1 MEGQWYLPI
10 SDELATV
17 DEIIADTIRS
27 ERPELQEMCD
37 YVTSSGGKRIR
48 PALCILAHHA
58 CDGTDNEE
66 MLRNAS
72 AFELIHDATLIHDD
86 INDKSEIRR
95 GRKTVHENFTVT
107 KAVILGDF
115 FFVMGLKLIS
125 MDKNIAETIAVASK
139 AIAESE
145 FVQKEFEHKPIVTE
159 SDYLNIIRGKT
170 AMLMSAAARVGAY
183 MANADHKTTEAIS
196 AFALDVGMAFQM
208 IDDVLDVT
216 GDYRSTGKK
225 AGMDISE
232 GKPTLPVIY
241 AMSDGDNGEKI
252 REIFEKKEPTDK
264 DMEIALQLIRKT
276 DAIDK
281 CKEKAKEKVETAISH
296 LSAVKD
302 SSYKD
307 SLIGLARYIVS
318 RDR

>member
-10 SDELATV
+10 SDELAMV
-17 DEIIADTIRS
+17 DVIIADTIKS

-48 PALCILAHHA
+48 PAMCILAHHV
-58 CDGTDNEE
+58 CGGTDNEE
-66 MLRNAS
+66 MLRTAS

-125 MDKNIAETIAVASK
+125 MDKNIVETIAGASK

-145 FVQKEFEHKPIVTE
+145 FVQKEFERKPIVTE
-159 SDYLNIIRGKT
+159 TDYLNIIRGKT
-170 AMLMSAAARVGAY
+170 AMLISAAARVGAY
-183 MANADHKTTEAIS
+183 MANADHRTTEAIS
-196 AFALDVGMAFQM
+196 AFALDAGMAFQM

-225 AGMDISE
+225 AGMDIAE
-232 GKPTLPVIY
+232 GRPTLPVIY
-241 AMSDGDNGEKI
+241 AMSDSVNGKRI
-252 REIFEKKEPTDK
+252 REIFEKKELTDS
-264 DMEIALQLIRKT
+264 DLETALQLIRET
-276 DAIDK
+276 GAIEK
-281 CKEKAKEKVETAISH
+281 CVTKANEKIENAISH
-296 LSAVKD
+296 LSAIKD
-302 SSYKD
+302 SPYKD
-307 SLIGLARYIVS
+307 SLTGLARYIVK

>member
-1 MEGQWYLPI
+1 MEDQWYLPI

-17 DEIIADTIRS
+17 DGIIADTIRS
-27 ERPELQEMCD
+27 KKPELQEMCD

-48 PALCILAHHA
+48 PALCILAYYA
-58 CDGTDNEE
+58 CGGTESDE
-66 MLRNAS
+66 MLRTAS

-107 KAVILGDF
+107 KAVILGDY

-125 MDKNIAETIAVASK
+125 MDKNIVETIADASK

-145 FVQKEFEHKPIVTE
+145 FIQKEFEHKPIVTE

-183 MANADHKTTEAIS
+183 LANADHKTTEAIS
-196 AFALDVGMAFQM
+196 AFALDAGMAFQM
-208 IDDVLDVT
+208 IDDVLDVI

-225 AGMDISE
+225 AGMDIAE

-241 AMSDGDNGEKI
+241 AMSDSANGKRI
-252 REIFEKKEPTDK
+252 REIFEKRESTDA
-264 DMEIALQLIRKT
+264 DLETVLEMIRKT
-276 DAIDK
+276 DAIDR
-281 CKEKAKEKVETAISH
+281 CMAKAKEMIEIAISH
-296 LSAVKD
+296 LSSIKD
-302 SSYKD
+302 TVYKD
-307 SLIGLARYIVS
+307 SLTGLARYIVS

>member
-241 AMSDGDNGEKI
+241 AMSDGDNGKKI